1 MQRHEK
7 VEGYGNVSTHLEG
20 ERVLLLKEFVSRP
33 FALFAGDPIT
43 FLGSSLR

>member
-20 ERVLLLKEFVSRP
+20 ERVLLLN
-33 FALFAGDPIT
+33 
-43 FLGSSLR
+43 SLLKNPKI